1 MEAHVKTIREFVEFC
16 SEMDPAA
23 KGIKTFSRLI
33 TGEMTPDLS
42 RKLVEDCKQFFSMI
56 DYDDIKSSDVL
67 KYKTGFINLQKVR
80 QRCVGDDLETFGE
93 YMRLFRNLY
102 SDHTNTI
109 NNLLNELD
117 LPLDSQEALFM
128 RRVFNELGSEF
139 VDMAKDAG
147 NLNIEMIIPKFATM
161 FKNGKLM
168 ELFNSFKTSNLRM
181 SKVLISV
188 GKLLEKHEAQQQ

>member
-1 MEAHVKTIREFVEFC
+1 MEAHVKTIREFVVFC
-16 SEMDPAA
+16 SEMDPTA

-33 TGEMTPDLS
+33 TAEMTADLS
-42 RKLVEDCKQFFSMI
+42 RKLIEDCKQFFSII
-56 DYDDIKSSDVL
+56 DYNDIKTSDVL
-67 KYKTGFINLQKVR
+67 KYKTGFINLHKVR
-80 QRCVGDDLETFGE
+80 QRCTGDDLETFGE
-93 YMRLFRNLY
+93 YMRLFQNLY

-139 VDMAKDAG
+139 VEMAKDAG
-147 NLNIEMIIPKFATM
+147 NLNIETIIPKFASM
-161 FKNGKLM
+161 LKNGKLM
-168 ELFNSFKTSNLRM
+168 ELFNSFKSSNLRM

-188 GKLLEKHEAQQQ
+188 GKILEKHEMQQ